1 VNTDLLRH
9 CALPRHPHKI
19 EPHEIPLRRCARFMG
34 ELGVGGLYD
43 AFLRIKNDELV
54 YFGDVV
60 DWLITAIPGLDR
72 RAVVKRF
79 QLGVRYCEFGFR
91 GRFGQTTDLLDLDN
105 FSAALPGQYALRPFI
120 GGRTR
125 DSSEQMRARK
135 SRWATWLSSQGW
147 PVPGWLAGAPV
158 IEGEAVT
165 AATVAEAAQ
174 EWPVPTEVAAEE
186 RGREATNVT
195 ATPSTQRNTGKQHR
209 EEYRRWLVP
218 LVKKTATLSDGTS
231 RSPEDIAR
239 VVRSY
244 GEKAQSDGK
253 SIEPLPKQ
261 FRSVVKAVMKILDE
275 L

>member
-147 PVPGWLAGAPV
+147 PVPGWLAGAPM
-158 IEGEAVT
+158 IEGEATTIETVAAVVALPSAPGGTRTNRAADAET
-165 AATVAEAAQ
+165 AAGEWLRVRRGRPKMTKAAALEAITAEKGPLSGSAFRRAWGAEADPQ
-174 EWPVPTEVAAEE
+174 W
-186 RGREATNVT
+186 
-195 ATPSTQRNTGKQHR
+195 
-209 EEYRRWLVP
+209 
-218 LVKKTATLSDGTS
+218 KKPGAPKKK
-231 RSPEDIAR
+231 SPNR
-239 VVRSY
+239 
-244 GEKAQSDGK
+244 
-253 SIEPLPKQ
+253 
-261 FRSVVKAVMKILDE
+261 
-275 L
+275 